1 MQSMFISTDITIVYS
16 PYKSHRSDS
25 FTVAY
30 TVSCDLLVPLIPSLS
45 SSHTPASWESLKHA
59 FAPCPKSFLSNTL
72 IYSVLCSNFRSS
84 DRPSLNTPS
93 KKTHHCHSYSPSL
106 LYSLL
111 QYSLPPGIKPM
122 SFSTGMYTPRRQ
134 RLRFVHQCITS
145 IYTCARHT
153 AGNQ

>member
-1 MQSMFISTDITIVYS
+1 MQSMFISIDITIVYS

-72 IYSVLCSNFRSS
+72 IYSVLCSNFSSS

-93 KKTHHCHSYSPSL
+93 KKTHHCHSYPPSL